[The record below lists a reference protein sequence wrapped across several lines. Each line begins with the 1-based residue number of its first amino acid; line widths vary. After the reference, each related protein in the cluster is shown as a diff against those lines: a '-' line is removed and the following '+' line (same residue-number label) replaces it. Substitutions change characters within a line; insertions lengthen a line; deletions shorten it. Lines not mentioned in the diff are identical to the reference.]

1 LFMPD
6 EIGDQLAEVI
16 VEFCRFMRASGI
28 PAGVKE
34 SVAALEAARAVGVAD
49 KQTLKAAL
57 RAVLCSS
64 KEEWDLFDDL
74 FWLFWRAADREG
86 GQGRKPG
93 QKERALETQSAKAL
107 LGLMGSNRSASGEE
121 DRGRAV
127 AGASANERLRK
138 TDFSEVP
145 QSDLHDLEKLALQLL
160 RRMSER
166 LSRRLKIVQLRG
178 QVDLRRTIRR
188 SIGRGGDPIDL
199 AFKGKKLQQDRLVV
213 LLDISGSMNA
223 YSLFLVRFAF
233 ALQKYFQRVDTF
245 VFSTQLSEI
254 TGTLR
259 GRQLREAL
267 KELGDQAQGW
277 SGGTK
282 IGECL
287 REFNQ
292 KYGRKLLNRDTLF
305 MILSDGWDTGEPE
318 VLASELAAIRRRV
331 RKLVWLNPLLG
342 LQEYEPIT
350 RGMSAA
356 LPHVD
361 VFAPAHNLESLLQ
374 LERHLARV

>member
-1 LFMPD
+1 MQD
-6 EIGDQLAEVI
+6 EVDVHDQLAEVI
-16 VEFCRFMRASGI
+16 VEFCRFARASGI
-28 PAGVKE
+28 SAGVKE
-34 SVAALEAARAVGVAD
+34 SVAALEAARAVGVRD
-49 KQTLKAAL
+49 KHSLKAAL

-74 FWLFWRAADREG
+74 FWLFWRASDRDA
-86 GQGRKPG
+86 GQRARRA
-93 QKERALETQSAKAL
+93 QKERALETQSARAL
-107 LGLMGSNRSASGEE
+107 LALMGSNRSTTGDE
-121 DRGRAV
+121 DGGRAV

-145 QSDLHDLEKLALQLL
+145 QSDLQDLERLALQLL
-160 RRMSER
+160 RRMSQR
-166 LSRRLKIVQLRG
+166 LSRRLKIMQLRG

-188 SIGRGGDPIDL
+188 SIGRGGEPVDL
-199 AFKGKKLQQDRLVV
+199 AFKAKKLQQDRLVV

-223 YSLFLVRFAF
+223 YSLFLMRFAF
-233 ALQKYFQRVDTF
+233 ALQKYFRRVDTF

-267 KELGDQAQGW
+267 KELGEQAAGW

-287 REFNQ
+287 REFNE
-292 KYGRKLLNRDTLF
+292 KYGRKLLTRDTLF

-318 VLASELAAIRRRV
+318 VLASELATIRRRV

-342 LQEYEPIT
+342 MQEYEPIT

-374 LERHLARV
+374 LEGHLARH